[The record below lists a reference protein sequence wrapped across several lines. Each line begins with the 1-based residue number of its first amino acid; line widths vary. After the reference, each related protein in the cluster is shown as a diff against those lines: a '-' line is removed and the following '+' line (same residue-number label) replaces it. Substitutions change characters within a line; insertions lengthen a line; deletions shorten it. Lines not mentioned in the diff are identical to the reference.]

1 MPNCV
6 GISRIDHLPN
16 ETTILIRYV
25 IGCTGTWD
33 LEQTLTAYRSVC
45 DTDWTLMSPNYQHPQ
60 HTDLPITITS
70 PGYNATFAWNYGGI
84 PGISSEDFNP
94 SRSYLTQIGLYN
106 LDCYYTG
113 NPSNTGTTT
122 GSNTGTTTGGGS
134 NTGGGPIIIPID
146 PALPGYPRPTDPPVY
161 VRLDPTWPD
170 PDVGI
175 SVGGSEPDPNAGVST
190 DPVDPATGLA
200 GSTGTTTGNHNQ
212 DPYYEPTPS
221 VGVLIPT
228 NTDPNI
234 GVITTDPVIVSPSL
248 VQYNQLYT
256 QTNTAV
262 TAPIPN
268 VYVQTNTTGVSAT
281 RPNGTQVGTVDP
293 MTYSQTYVS
302 TNAVNTSQ
310 NTTGP
315 IRTKFIFN
323 KAVID
328 SPVLSNQDNT
338 NGLERNLFGTTPME
352 RIIGTSLDPNAYT
365 SIMTPH
371 LNVFKG
377 SPIPISIVSYPSTP
391 TICKLEVYVQDSKT
405 SIKIGSTEYSLS
417 SEDNPI
423 KYAISFKSGIAT
435 IGNVLF
441 TAKLVDLNGNAISVK
456 TISVSNI
463 DKTNTTTSGTYSNRT
478 NISYQDLPSRL
489 SNYSTN
495 SLYEVDTSLDLLNTK
510 YLIFTKVASS
520 TNCLSLLTKGN
531 ITTDQIFIKVYNSDG
546 AVYPLDGS
554 GVLIQNSVVL
564 INTSDRVKI
573 NNAYWFPETHNSGFL
588 NYSVSNSEILV
599 EIAPS
604 DPTRSTSAKVYISN
618 NYRLRTP
625 SIVIFNSGNLI
636 SGTIPYA
643 LEDCGL
649 IVYGKTPGF
658 IGNTYTIHKAT
669 SNRAGSISF
678 YDVNILKGEYFAIFT
693 KTNGTYNPHNNIIYS
708 GQY

>member
-1 MPNCV
+1 MPYCV
-6 GISRIDHLPN
+6 GITNIDHLPN

-33 LEQTLTAYRSVC
+33 LEQSLTAYRSVC

-94 SRSYLTQIGLYN
+94 SRSYLTQIALYN

-113 NPSNTGTTT
+113 NPSNTGSTT
-122 GSNTGTTTGGGS
+122 GSSTGSTTGNGS

-146 PALPGYPRPTDPPVY
+146 PALPGYPRPTDPPIY
-161 VRLDPTWPD
+161 VRIDPTWPD
-170 PDVGI
+170 PDVGVV
-175 SVGGSEPDPNAGVST
+175 VGGSEPDPNVGVST
-190 DPVDPATGLA
+190 DPVDPATGL
-200 GSTGTTTGNHNQ
+200 STGVTTGNQNQ

-234 GVITTDPVIVSPSL
+234 GVISTNTVIVSPSL
-248 VQYNQLYT
+248 VQYNQLYS

-268 VYVQTNTTGVSAT
+268 IYVQTNTTGVSAT

-293 MTYSQTYVS
+293 MTYTQTYVS
-302 TNAVNTSQ
+302 TNSVNTSQ
-310 NTTGP
+310 NNTGP
-315 IRTKFIFN
+315 IRTKYIFN

-338 NGLERNLFGTTPME
+338 NGLERNLFGSTPME
-352 RIIGTSLDPNAYT
+352 RVIGTSLDPNSYVD
-365 SIMTPH
+365 IRTPH

-377 SPIPISIVSYPSTP
+377 SPIPISVVAYPSTP

-405 SIKIGSTEYSLS
+405 SIRIGSTDYSLI
-417 SEDNPI
+417 SEDNPA
-423 KYAISFKSGIAT
+423 KYGTSFKSGLLT
-435 IGNVLF
+435 IGTALF
-441 TAKLVDLNGNAISVK
+441 TAKVIDLNGNTVSVK
-456 TISVSNI
+456 TISVSNL
-463 DKTNTTTSGTYSNRT
+463 DKNNNTTSGTHSNRT

-489 SNYSTN
+489 SNYST
-495 SLYEVDTSLDLLNTK
+495 SKLYQVNTTLDLLTTK
-510 YLIFTKVASS
+510 YIIFTKGLYSS
-520 TNCLSLLTKGN
+520 NSLSFITKAN
-531 ITTDQIFIKVYNSDG
+531 NTTDQIFVKVYSSDG
-546 AVYPLDGS
+546 AVYPIDGS
-554 GVLIQNSVVL
+554 GVLIQNSIIRV
-564 INTSDRVKI
+564 NTSDRVKL
-573 NNAYWFPETHNSGFL
+573 NGTYWFPETHNVGFL
-588 NYSVSNSEILV
+588 NSNVSDSEIIV

-604 DPTRSTSAKVYISN
+604 YPIRSTSAILYISE
-618 NYRLRTP
+618 NYTLRNP
-625 SIVIFNSGNLI
+625 SIAVFNSGNLI

-658 IGNTYTIHKAT
+658 IGNTYNIHKAT
-669 SNRAGSISF
+669 SNRAGSITFSN
-678 YDVNILKGEYFAIFT
+678 VNILKGEYYAIFT
-693 KTNGTYNPHNNIIYS
+693 KTNGIYNPHNNIIYS